1 MGKVTLKHQ
10 IMSKITIEH
19 ITRYTNTS
27 GPHDPGYACAW
38 ALVDDR
44 TFNYYCNVD
53 GSRVR
58 GVRMRQKNG
67 KWVSV
72 SYSKEKFW
80 VGVIEPASIEAF
92 KMEVS

>member
-1 MGKVTLKHQ
+1 
-10 IMSKITIEH
+10 
-19 ITRYTNTS
+19 
-27 GPHDPGYACAW
+27 
-38 ALVDDR
+38 
-44 TFNYYCNVD
+44 
-53 GSRVR
+53 
-58 GVRMRQKNG
+58 MRQKNG